1 MTFRR
6 FFAAPTLF
14 TVLVACGRGD
24 APSHAPPAAS
34 ASQAIAVTGSIAP
47 MPSASAASATPSP
60 SVGAAPSSRP
70 RAVATGTP
78 TAAKAIGHT
87 SLVFKVHLKAEDG
100 REENVVF
107 KARFKKGPDRFRGE
121 IAAFRLGEALGIGDR
136 LPVAAPVTF
145 PASSFR
151 ALLSGDSAT
160 AYDDGALID
169 GSARGPVVRGASLGW
184 IKGLSFY
191 PLEKKAFRD
200 QALAELKQGAPP
212 YVARLPQ
219 PRPVAPDEAS
229 LLAALPDAEEV
240 STLLAFDWLTG
251 NFDRWSGANVGRDD
265 ATGHLIYIDNDGAFL
280 DPMPAAPL
288 ARQWQLVDG
297 CDRYSKRFVASL
309 RSLDADALRAA
320 LGTGVA
326 EEPLLKAPVLA
337 GVIERRTKLLAAIDA
352 KIAKWGAEAVLAYP

>member
-1 MTFRR
+1 MRIRR
-6 FFAAPTLF
+6 FFVAPVLLSAALG
-14 TVLVACGRGD
+14 ACGRGD
-24 APSHAPPAAS
+24 TPSHGPPAAS
-34 ASQAIAVTGSIAP
+34 TSPANSDGGSAP
-47 MPSASAASATPSP
+47 LPTASAASAPSSP
-60 SVGAAPSSRP
+60 SSGADRSPPART
-70 RAVATGTP
+70 VATGTP

-87 SLVFKVHLKAEDG
+87 SLVFKVHLKTEGG

-136 LPVAAPVTF
+136 LPVAAPVAF
-145 PASSFR
+145 PASTFR
-151 ALLSGDSAT
+151 ALLSGESAT
-160 AYDDGALID
+160 AYDEGALID
-169 GSARGPVVRGASLGW
+169 GSARGPLVRGASLGW

-191 PLEKKAFRD
+191 PLEKKTLRD
-200 QALAELKQGAPP
+200 RALADLKHGAPP
-212 YVARLPQ
+212 YVARPPQ
-219 PRPVAPDEAS
+219 PGPVAPDEAS
-229 LLAALPDAEEV
+229 LLAALPDAEEI

-265 ATGHLIYIDNDGAFL
+265 PTGHLIYIDNDGAFL

-309 RSLDADALRAA
+309 RSLDADALRGA
-320 LGTGVA
+320 LGTGLA
-326 EEPLLKAPVLA
+326 KEPLLKATVLA
-337 GVIERRTKLLAAIDA
+337 GVLDRRAKLLASIDA

>member
-1 MTFRR
+1 MTHRR
-6 FFAAPTLF
+6 FFFGPVLLSAALS
-14 TVLVACGRGD
+14 ACGRGD

-34 ASQAIAVTGSIAP
+34 TSPANSGG
-47 MPSASAASATPSP
+47 PSATPPAASAVTATAPAASGAPSP
-60 SVGAAPSSRP
+60 PART
-70 RAVATGTP
+70 VATGTP

-136 LPVAAPVTF
+136 LPVAAPVAF
-145 PASSFR
+145 PASAFR
-151 ALLSGDSAT
+151 ALLSGESAT
-160 AYDDGALID
+160 AYDEGAIVD
-169 GSARGPVVRGASLGW
+169 GSPKGPLVRGASLGW

-191 PLEKKAFRD
+191 PLEKKVLRD
-200 QALAELKQGAPP
+200 RALADLKHGAPP
-212 YVARLPQ
+212 YVARPPQ
-219 PRPVAPDEAS
+219 PGPVAPDEAS

-251 NFDRWSGANVGRDD
+251 NFDRWSGANVGRNDP
-265 ATGHLIYIDNDGAFL
+265 TGHLIYVDNDGAFL

-297 CDRYSKRFVASL
+297 CDRYSKRLVASL
-309 RSLDADALRAA
+309 RRLDADALRGA
-320 LGTGVA
+320 LGTGLG

-337 GVIERRTKLLAAIDA
+337 GVLDRRAKLLASIDA

>member
-1 MTFRR
+1 
-6 FFAAPTLF
+6 
-14 TVLVACGRGD
+14 
-24 APSHAPPAAS
+24 
-34 ASQAIAVTGSIAP
+34 
-47 MPSASAASATPSP
+47 
-60 SVGAAPSSRP
+60 
-70 RAVATGTP
+70 
-78 TAAKAIGHT
+78 
-87 SLVFKVHLKAEDG
+87 VHLKAEDG

-136 LPVAAPVTF
+136 LPVAAPVAF

-160 AYDDGALID
+160 AYDEGAIVD
-169 GSARGPVVRGASLGW
+169 GSARGPLVRGASLGW

-191 PLEKKAFRD
+191 PLEKKALRD
-200 QALAELKQGAPP
+200 RALAELKHGAPP
-212 YVARLPQ
+212 YVARPPQ
-219 PRPVAPDEAS
+219 PGPVAPDEAS

-265 ATGHLIYIDNDGAFL
+265 PTGHLIYIDNDGAFL

-297 CDRYSKRFVASL
+297 CDRYSKRLVASL
-309 RSLDADALRAA
+309 RSLDTDALRAA

-337 GVIERRTKLLAAIDA
+337 GVIDRRTKLLASIDA
-352 KIAKWGAEAVLAYP
+352 KIAKWGAEAVLTYP